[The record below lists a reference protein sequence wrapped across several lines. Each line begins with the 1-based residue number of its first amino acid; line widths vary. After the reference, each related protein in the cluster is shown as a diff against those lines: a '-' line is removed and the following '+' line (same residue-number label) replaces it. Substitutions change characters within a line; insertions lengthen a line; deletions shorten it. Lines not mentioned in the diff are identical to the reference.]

1 MAMVK
6 NRSAGSRIF
15 DIFNYILLGFI
26 GLVMI
31 FPLVFV
37 ILGSLS
43 VTGMVGGF
51 TAFSW
56 DAYKFVFATKA
67 LSRSTVNSII
77 ITVCGTA
84 INIFFTS
91 FTAYALSKKF
101 LPGRGI
107 LMGMVIFFML
117 FNPGMIPNFLTV
129 NSLGLLDT
137 WWAVWLPTAISAYN
151 MIIMKNFFQGLP
163 DSIEESA
170 EIDGCNYLQVF
181 LRIVLPI
188 SQASFATIILFYAVS
203 HWNSY
208 FTAMLYLNDDKKWPI
223 QVWLRQIIVLS
234 VGGWSDKDTLSE
246 YAKVPQDSVKY
257 AVIVVSTLPIII
269 VYPFLQKYFAK
280 GALLGSVKG

>member
-101 LPGRGI
+101 LPGRGV

-188 SQASFATIILFYAVS
+188 SKASFATIILFYAVS

>member
-188 SQASFATIILFYAVS
+188 SKASFATIILFYAVS

>member
-1 MAMVK
+1 MAMVR
-6 NRSAGSRIF
+6 NRSLGSRGF
-15 DIFNYILLGFI
+15 DVFNYILLGLI

-31 FPLVFV
+31 FPLIFV
-37 ILGSLS
+37 ILGSFS

-56 DAYKFVFATKA
+56 DAYRFVFATKA
-67 LSRSTVNSII
+67 LSRSTVNSVI

-101 LPGRGI
+101 LPGRGF
-107 LMGMVIFFML
+107 LMGVVIFFML

-137 WWAVWLPTAISAYN
+137 WWAVWLPIAISAYN

-181 LRIVLPI
+181 LRIVVPI
-188 SQASFATIILFYAVS
+188 SKASFATIILFYAVS

-208 FTAMLYLNDDKKWPI
+208 FTAMLYLNNDKKWPI

>member
-188 SQASFATIILFYAVS
+188 SKASFATIILFYAVS

-234 VGGWSDKDTLSE
+234 VGGWSDKGTLSE

>member
-101 LPGRGI
+101 LPGRGA

-188 SQASFATIILFYAVS
+188 SKASFATIILFYAVS